1 MSWKASVLS
10 LALAAAF
17 VPSFVH
23 AQNNDNGGGQGG
35 GQRQRGQGGPGG
47 GGGGPGGGGNRW
59 GDPARMAEFMKE
71 QLKAQDDEWR
81 VIEPKL
87 TKVVE
92 AQRNARGGGMGMMG
106 GRRGGQGGPGGGGG
120 GPGGGGNQP
129 QTPLSI
135 AQNDLRT
142 AVESDA
148 SSPEDIDKKL
158 AAVRA
163 ARADAQTKLEAARK
177 DLKEVLTPKQEAQL
191 VLFGILE

>member
-1 MSWKASVLS
+1 MSWKASVLAV
-10 LALAAAF
+10 ALAAAF
-17 VPSFVH
+17 VPSFAH
-23 AQNNDNGGGQGG
+23 AQNNDGGNGGQGG

-47 GGGGPGGGGNRW
+47 GGPGGGGGNRF
-59 GDPARMAEFMKE
+59 DPARMTEYMKE

-92 AQRNARGGGMGMMG
+92 AQRNARGGMGMMG
-106 GRRGGQGGPGGGGG
+106 GRRGQGGPGGGGG

-129 QTPLSI
+129 ATPLST
-135 AQNDLRT
+135 AQNELRT
-142 AVESDA
+142 AIESDA

-163 ARADAQTKLEAARK
+163 ARTDAQAKLEAARK

-191 VLFGILE
+191 VLLGILE